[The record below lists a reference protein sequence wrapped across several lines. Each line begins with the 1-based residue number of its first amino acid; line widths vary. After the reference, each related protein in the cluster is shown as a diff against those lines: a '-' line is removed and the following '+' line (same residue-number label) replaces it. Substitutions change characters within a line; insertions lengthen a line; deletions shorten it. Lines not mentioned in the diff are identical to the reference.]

1 MSINRAN
8 VYQVTISLLKSCIR
22 IWEKKLV
29 KSIQMKGHW
38 KYKSVNPSFFKNL
51 TKHDKKKS
59 SVLFFN
65 KSKYVWPKFTC
76 LFY

>member
-29 KSIQMKGHW
+29 KSIQMKG
-38 KYKSVNPSFFKNL
+38 Y
-51 TKHDKKKS
+51 
-59 SVLFFN
+59 
-65 KSKYVWPKFTC
+65 
-76 LFY
+76 